1 VSPVHLGAGAILAGL
16 VIASFVALEL
26 HMPPDAQRLAVKN
39 DFADAKCTMEFN
51 SGAVETFSL
60 AKGAEHRKTYKVVQS
75 GFITMR
81 CRTASRTIE
90 APGSF
95 HLMSHALAEITLK
108 EDGMA
113 EFRIARDK
121 QESAK

>member
-1 VSPVHLGAGAILAGL
+1 MSPVHLGAGAVLAGL

-26 HMPPDAQRLAVKN
+26 HMPPDAQRLVVKN
-39 DFADAKCTMEFN
+39 DFVDAKCTMEFTN
-51 SGAVETFSL
+51 GAVETFSL
-60 AKGAEHRKTYKVVQS
+60 AKGAEHRKTYKAVQP

-108 EDGMA
+108 EDGTA
-113 EFRIARDK
+113 EFRIIRDRP
-121 QESAK
+121 EPAG